1 MDLLI
6 FSGRL
11 ESFFFFGTDFTNL
24 HEFFLK
30 DNFEQLRQLFFSIF
44 NVVPVVSVVFHFLPT
59 ERITKKTKKQKQMT
73 DFANHVN
80 EAA

>member
-1 MDLLI
+1 MDLPT

-59 ERITKKTKKQKQMT
+59 ERITKKQKQMT

-80 EAA
+80 EVA